1 LGRLDFISYFAV
13 SIRIKV
19 GDHMIR
25 YSLKCDND
33 HTFDS
38 WFRSTAD
45 YEQLQKQ
52 NLISCTL
59 CGSNHV
65 TKLLMSP
72 AVRRAR
78 PAQPKPQAEGKS
90 ETITKSAVAQ
100 KHPNNLTGFLTA
112 PTSQL
117 ETAMAALRKHVEEN
131 SEYVGENFAAEARAI
146 HEGAAPERAI
156 YGEAKAQDARA
167 LIEEGVPLAPLP
179 FIPKR
184 KVN

>member
-1 LGRLDFISYFAV
+1 
-13 SIRIKV
+13 
-19 GDHMIR
+19 
-25 YSLKCDND
+25 
-33 HTFDS
+33 
-38 WFRSTAD
+38 
-45 YEQLQKQ
+45 
-52 NLISCTL
+52 
-59 CGSNHV
+59 
-65 TKLLMSP
+65 
-72 AVRRAR
+72 
-78 PAQPKPQAEGKS
+78 
-90 ETITKSAVAQ
+90 AQ

-156 YGEAKAQDARA
+156 YGEAKTQDARA

>member
-1 LGRLDFISYFAV
+1 
-13 SIRIKV
+13 
-19 GDHMIR
+19 MIR

-38 WFRSTAD
+38 WFRSAAD

-117 ETAMAALRKHVEEN
+117 ETTMAALRKHVEEN

-167 LIEEGVPLAPLP
+167 LIGRGCPWPLCPL
-179 FIPKR
+179 FQNVR
-184 KVN
+184 